1 MSVTKIDICAQ
12 ALIMIGAQPIT
23 SFEDGTTEAIACA
36 NLYENTVR
44 DQLSRY
50 RWRFSVGQVQLSRL
64 VAVPST
70 KWDAAYQLPATCLQL
85 MTIMVNN
92 NPIRFDRYEDRVFC
106 DASEADEVY
115 LEGVFRI
122 DEAYWPPYFV
132 TLTTYAMAG
141 ILAQSVGAQ
150 EDLALMFDKRV
161 IRQAAI
167 SRNIDGQGRTAPR
180 INTDRLVT
188 VRYRGTRRETY

>member
-1 MSVTKIDICAQ
+1 
-12 ALIMIGAQPIT
+12 
-23 SFEDGTTEAIACA
+23 
-36 NLYENTVR
+36 
-44 DQLSRY
+44 
-50 RWRFSVGQVQLSRL
+50 
-64 VAVPST
+64 
-70 KWDAAYQLPATCLQL
+70 
-85 MTIMVNN
+85 MVNN

>member
-1 MSVTKIDICAQ
+1 MSVTKFDICAQ

-36 NLYENTVR
+36 NLYENAVR
-44 DQLSRY
+44 DQLARY

-64 VAVPST
+64 VTAPST

-85 MTIMVNN
+85 ITVMVNG
-92 NPIRFDRYEDRVFC
+92 NPVRFDRYEDRVFC

-122 DEAYWPPYFV
+122 DESYWPPYFV
-132 TLTTYAMAG
+132 TLMIYSMASM
-141 ILAQSVGAQ
+141 LAFSVAQ
-150 EDLALMFDKRV
+150 QENLSALMEQRAL
-161 IRQAAI
+161 RQGAI
-167 SRNIDGQGRTAPR
+167 SRSIDAQGRTAPR
-180 INTDRLVT
+180 IDTDRLVT

>member
-1 MSVTKIDICAQ
+1 MSVTKFDICAQ

-64 VAVPST
+64 VTAPST
-70 KWDAAYQLPATCLQL
+70 KWDAAYQLPADCLQL
-85 MTIMVNN
+85 MTVLVNG
-92 NPIRFDRYEDRVFC
+92 NPVRFDRYEDRVFC
-106 DASEADEVY
+106 DASEADVVY

-122 DEAYWPPYFV
+122 DESYWPPYFV
-132 TLTTYAMAG
+132 TLVTYAMAA

-150 EDLALMFDKRV
+150 ENLAMMFDQKAV
-161 IRQAAI
+161 RQGAI
-167 SRNIDGQGRTAPR
+167 SRNIDAQGRTAPR
-180 INTDRLVT
+180 IDTDRLVT